1 LACGTKL
8 RMTSVIGVVPDY
20 VMEFNRENASFALP
34 MGRDLVHE
42 VHGSRSV
49 AGGGD
54 VGAERTEHE

>member
-1 LACGTKL
+1 
-8 RMTSVIGVVPDY
+8 MTSVIGVVPDY